1 MDGIMRYKGNRIR
14 CQQLPVL
21 DPLQEIDAMESY
33 VSFVEHQ
40 RYLSADRKHA
50 KCFLREIA

>member
-40 RYLSADRKHA
+40 LYLSASMQNVFCVK
-50 KCFLREIA
+50 